1 MFGTPLITVMT
12 SRKAVW
18 SVNLHFV
25 LGRTHHQGDTVSSGP
40 HFDHL
45 NFKKSLRKQRVLFVV
60 WSLYSFVGVKMGYEF
75 WVFVS
80 LRSSWS
86 FGNYSWIRY
95 SGRLSCTQLLLCV
108 CRWYRHESLHKG
120 AKLRAVVNLCNYDVT
135 WIQSADCSSSWLAC
149 KLTNTWIS
157 APAANSGNGPHCKNV
172 NITGIWQQ
180 TNLTANT

>member
-1 MFGTPLITVMT
+1 MFFLGEFEHNFIIIKVIHHKFLTLLRFGHVFCKMFGTPLITVMT

-75 WVFVS
+75 WVFAS

-135 WIQSADCSSSWLAC
+135 W
-149 KLTNTWIS
+149 
-157 APAANSGNGPHCKNV
+157 
-172 NITGIWQQ
+172 
-180 TNLTANT
+180 ANTICWLQFFLISM